1 MLLIGKF
8 GIAKYKYE
16 IIKRHGILVKAAAT
30 GKLKEDSKGFYLDY
44 TPYWLGFIP
53 MDNISIARK
62 ISDDEALAFLK
73 KKGISKEQVFNLP
86 IKDAHDGRVSI
97 PDASAPEIFDK
108 LK

>member
-1 MLLIGKF
+1 
-8 GIAKYKYE
+8 
-16 IIKRHGILVKAAAT
+16 
-30 GKLKEDSKGFYLDY
+30 
-44 TPYWLGFIP
+44 